1 MRTIEITTT
10 QNVVI
15 QVKLATLMDRIVGFI
30 VDLIIMVISFMILAT
45 VVAEWIFKNDSED
58 WWIMTILFILF
69 SFYTLIFEMLLRGQ
83 TLGKKVMGVKVIK
96 VDGGQPE
103 FIDYFRRWA
112 IRWIDIWASVGA
124 VGMISIST
132 SDKGQRLG
140 DKIADTIVVKKK
152 QSSGYKLKDILG
164 ITSTASYAPVYPEV
178 TVVAESKML
187 TVKRLLNRYQKY
199 PNVDAYTDMIRQTS
213 KAFEANLDLKRK
225 EKNHV
230 AFLKQLLKDYVILTR

>member
-30 VDLIIMVISFMILAT
+30 IDLIIMVVSFSLIAAAISVFFLITNSGEWWLYSIL
-45 VVAEWIFKNDSED
+45 
-58 WWIMTILFILF
+58 TIVF
-69 SFYTLIFEMLLRGQ
+69 SFYSLIFNLLLRGQ
-83 TLGKKVMGVKVIK
+83 TPAKMLMGVKVIK
-96 VDGGQPE
+96 TDGGQPE

-112 IRWIDIWASVGA
+112 IRWIDIWASFGA
-124 VGMISIST
+124 VGMISIAT
-132 SDKGQRLG
+132 SEKGQRLG
-140 DKIADTIVVKKK
+140 DKISDTIVVKKK
-152 QSSGYKLKDILG
+152 QTSGYQLKDILS
-164 ITSTASYAPVYPEV
+164 ITSTESYVPVYPQIAQA
-178 TVVAESKML
+178 AEEHML

-199 PNVDAYTDMIRQTS
+199 PNIDTYKGLIQKTS
-213 KAFEANLDLKRK
+213 KAFESNLDLKRK